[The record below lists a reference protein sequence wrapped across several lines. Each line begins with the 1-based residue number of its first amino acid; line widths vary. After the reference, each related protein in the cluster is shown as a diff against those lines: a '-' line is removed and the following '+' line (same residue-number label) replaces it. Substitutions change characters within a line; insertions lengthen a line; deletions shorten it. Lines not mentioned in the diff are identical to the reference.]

1 MQLWAIFGLIQEFW
15 CILGHYYHFGVKHCV
30 EQCLACDPKLQQLN
44 KLNLQVNIDGL
55 LLFKS
60 SSMQLWAIFG
70 LIQEFWCI
78 LGHYYHFGVKHCV
91 EQCLACDPKLQQLN
105 TLNL

>member
-1 MQLWAIFGLIQEFW
+1 MLKSSQFFGITELA
-15 CILGHYYHFGVKHCV
+15 GGYYYHFGVKQCI

-60 SSMQLWAIFG
+60 SSMQLWPLLG
-70 LIQEFWCI
+70 LIQESSDSALPFTI
-78 LGHYYHFGVKHCV
+78 GIYAGHHKPNNPV
-91 EQCLACDPKLQQLN
+91 
-105 TLNL
+105 T